1 MIEYFLT
8 GIVIPI
14 FIGVA
19 IDKISNKKEK
29 NKQSIGRNGGFTFS
43 ITIKFRKKKLIK
55 IIFKSIVSVILIFLY
70 YNILYYYK
78 KYKYLNIIIVFLFS
92 KIC

>member
-19 IDKISNKKEK
+19 INKISNKKEK
-29 NKQSIGRNGGFTFS
+29 NHHSVGRSAGGFTLTF
-43 ITIKFRKKKLIK
+43 TIKFKRTK
-55 IIFKSIVSVILIFLY
+55 
-70 YNILYYYK
+70 
-78 KYKYLNIIIVFLFS
+78 
-92 KIC
+92 

>member
-29 NKQSIGRNGGFTFS
+29 TTN
-43 ITIKFRKKKLIK
+43 LLAVVV
-55 IIFKSIVSVILIFLY
+55 VSHFL
-70 YNILYYYK
+70 
-78 KYKYLNIIIVFLFS
+78 
-92 KIC
+92 

>member
-29 NKQSIGRNGGFTFS
+29 NHQSIAVVV
-43 ITIKFRKKKLIK
+43 
-55 IIFKSIVSVILIFLY
+55 VSHFL
-70 YNILYYYK
+70 
-78 KYKYLNIIIVFLFS
+78 
-92 KIC
+92 

>member
-19 IDKISNKKEK
+19 INKISNKKEK
-29 NKQSIGRNGGFTFS
+29 NHQSIGRSGGFTFS
-43 ITIKFRKKKLIK
+43 ITIKFRKKIT
-55 IIFKSIVSVILIFLY
+55 FKAIVSVILIFLY

-78 KYKYLNIIIVFLFS
+78 KYKYLNIIIIFLFS